1 MKAIRFIGVEQ
12 TGGCGME
19 RRHQVIE
26 IIALL
31 KNSSGS
37 SINRPKQFLSVSLF
51 FSPFLLLLNE
61 INWIARSPAV
71 F

>member
-19 RRHQVIE
+19 RHQVIE

-37 SINRPKQFLSVSLF
+37 SINRPKQFLSVSF
-51 FSPFLLLLNE
+51 FPSLSF
-61 INWIARSPAV
+61 IAERN
-71 F
+71 

>member
-51 FSPFLLLLNE
+51 SLPF
-61 INWIARSPAV
+61 
-71 F
+71 FYC

>member
-19 RRHQVIE
+19 RHQVIE

-37 SINRPKQFLSVSLF
+37 SINRSKQFLSVSI
-51 FSPFLLLLNE
+51 FSLFLLLLNE
-61 INWIARSPAV
+61 INWIARSLAV